1 MNITGKNIV
10 ITGAAS
16 GIGRAMARRFKEE
29 GASAIMIADINAAA
43 LEKVAEEVGA
53 TAFHSDVSKE
63 QDIQALIAAAEAEFG
78 QIDLL
83 CNNAGIGLSG
93 GPEASNE
100 NWQKIW
106 EINVM
111 AHIWACRAALPGML
125 ARQDGYILNT
135 ASAAGL
141 LSQIGSAP
149 YAVTKHAAVAFSEWL
164 AISYGDRGLKVS
176 VLCPQAVR
184 TAMTAGS
191 GGGVASVEG
200 MIEPEA
206 LCDTV
211 IKSLE
216 AEEFLVLPHPEVKTY
231 LQRKSQDYDR
241 WLKGM
246 RRLHAQYAGDEWP

>member
-1 MNITGKNIV
+1 
-10 ITGAAS
+10 
-16 GIGRAMARRFKEE
+16 
-29 GASAIMIADINAAA
+29 
-43 LEKVAEEVGA
+43 
-53 TAFHSDVSKE
+53 
-63 QDIQALIAAAEAEFG
+63 
-78 QIDLL
+78 
-83 CNNAGIGLSG
+83 
-93 GPEASNE
+93 
-100 NWQKIW
+100 
-106 EINVM
+106 
-111 AHIWACRAALPGML
+111 ML

-191 GGGVASVEG
+191 GGGVASVDG

>member
-53 TAFHSDVSKE
+53 TAFPSDVSKE
-63 QDIQALIAAAEAEFG
+63 QDVQALIAAAETEFG

-191 GGGVASVEG
+191 GGGVASVDG
-200 MIEPEA
+200 MIEPEV

-231 LQRKSQDYDR
+231 MQRKSQDYDR

-246 RRLHAQYAGDEWP
+246 RRLHAQYAADEWP

>member
-1 MNITGKNIV
+1 MKLTGKNIV

-16 GIGRAMARRFKEE
+16 GIGRAMARRFRLE
-29 GASAIMIADINAAA
+29 GAASIMIADINQAA
-43 LEKVAEEVGA
+43 LEDVAKEVGA
-53 TAFHSDVSKE
+53 IPIATDVSKE
-63 QDIQALIAAAEAEFG
+63 QDIKDLITAAETEFG

-83 CNNAGIGLSG
+83 CNNAGIGLGG
-93 GPEASNE
+93 GPETTDE

-141 LSQIGSAP
+141 LSQVGSAP

-191 GGGVASVEG
+191 GGGVASVNG

-211 IKSLE
+211 IESLDI
-216 AEEFLVLPHPEVKTY
+216 EEFLVLPHPEVKTY
-231 LQRKSQDYDR
+231 MQRKSQDYDR

-246 RRLHAQYAGDEWP
+246 RRLHAQYGSDNWP